1 MRPALEHPVHSVT
14 EKIKK
19 AARTGKSIRFTI
31 AEVEVLL
38 RDEIYQPIARLEA
51 EEMRKACAREGD
63 NDNSLGIIG
72 SGSGPTA
79 GPGASAGS
87 NAAEMEAMSRGAR
100 LRLSEAISELK
111 RPKTP

>member
-31 AEVEVLL
+31 TEVEVLL
-38 RDEIYQPIARLEA
+38 REEIYQPIARLEA
-51 EEMRKACAREGD
+51 EEMRKACAREGE

-72 SGSGPTA
+72 SGSARTPA
-79 GPGASAGS
+79 PGASAGLS
-87 NAAEMEAMSRGAR
+87 ADAMDVMSLGAR
-100 LRLSEAISELK
+100 QRLSEAMLELTHLK
-111 RPKTP
+111 KL